1 LPRILFLWIDAGC
14 FFILSEPVYNVK
26 YDYHILQEE
35 SMQSAISSTEVVRN
49 FSELLN
55 NIKYRGDRY
64 TVIRGGKPAASL
76 VPVEQISSGAILADL
91 RKIVQAFPHLDR
103 SDTSFASDIIVAASS
118 QPAMPEALSWE

>member
-1 LPRILFLWIDAGC
+1 
-14 FFILSEPVYNVK
+14 
-26 YDYHILQEE
+26 
-35 SMQSAISSTEVVRN
+35 MQAAISSTEAVRN

-76 VPVEQISSGAILADL
+76 VPVEAARSSATLADL
-91 RKIVQAFPHLDR
+91 CKIVQAFPHLDKN
-103 SDTSFASDIIVAASS
+103 DTSFEADVAAAARL